1 MIEEFDWS
9 ELHLAEPFWL
19 ILLLMIPFLAWL
31 HSKGKVRKPS
41 IQYPSLAKIRQTKS
55 FGPKHFHRLPR
66 ILRSFSIILVVLA
79 LSRPQLDQST
89 ETIRSSGV
97 DIVLAIDLSASM
109 LALDMSEDGKGE
121 VTRLDIV
128 KEVIK
133 EFIDKRNHDRL
144 GLVAFSVNPYLVS
157 ALTLDKEYLHRNL
170 DRLKVGLTH
179 QTGTNIGSAL
189 AEGINRLRPLESK
202 SKILILLTDGKDE
215 PTPPHS
221 PLIYADGALKDNIKI
236 YTIAIGTNRRTRTY
250 LFDPSSRDLMRYA
263 NGNPVVQVAD
273 YPVDKEILKRISEK
287 TQALF
292 FEAKNKSSL
301 SSIYSEIDRLE
312 KTEVELNVNAL
323 FLDLYQWPL
332 GLAAIFLLI
341 EILLSRT
348 VLLRIP

>member
-41 IQYPSLAKIRQTKS
+41 IQYPSLAKILQTKS

-121 VTRLDIV
+121 VTRLDVV

-157 ALTLDKEYLHRNL
+157 ADSGQRISSSKFGSTKGGIDSSNRNQHWFGSSG
-170 DRLKVGLTH
+170 RH
-179 QTGTNIGSAL
+179 QPLRSPRIQIKDTYSAY
-189 AEGINRLRPLESK
+189 GWK
-202 SKILILLTDGKDE
+202 
-215 PTPPHS
+215 
-221 PLIYADGALKDNIKI
+221 
-236 YTIAIGTNRRTRTY
+236 RRTDTT
-250 LFDPSSRDLMRYA
+250 
-263 NGNPVVQVAD
+263 
-273 YPVDKEILKRISEK
+273 
-287 TQALF
+287 TQ
-292 FEAKNKSSL
+292 S
-301 SSIYSEIDRLE
+301 
-312 KTEVELNVNAL
+312 
-323 FLDLYQWPL
+323 LDLRRRRPKGQY
-332 GLAAIFLLI
+332 
-341 EILLSRT
+341 
-348 VLLRIP
+348 